1 MIYTKAPRLS
11 YIEHFAP
18 VYTPKRV
25 TYAAPICLALAGSV
39 LLAEVIC
46 LIYIARLHGLTKRK
60 NKLTI
65 ILWPQENEIKIRII
79 INILIMKILLFLIT
93 LQTLA

>member
-1 MIYTKAPRLS
+1 M
-11 YIEHFAP
+11 
-18 VYTPKRV
+18 
-25 TYAAPICLALAGSV
+25 
-39 LLAEVIC
+39 

-93 LQTLA
+93 LQALA